1 MLCSLFD
8 LLLALLAR
16 LLFCSGI
23 QTNNTMNMKKIL
35 LSVLALGATVA
46 VFAQSNQAPANAVLV
61 SQTRSGDVVTTRY
74 KIPHNDGKQAEF
86 DVHYAINKANIVSSY
101 SDNQEQIAELKDF
114 MAQTQDST
122 MHISAIHIVG
132 YASPDGNAKQNDTL
146 ASKRAQSLYHYA
158 VNTYHPQQEIDT
170 QHKTFKWSDCV
181 DAVEKSNIPNKE
193 QVLAIL
199 KSTSHTESQKETA
212 LRKMADSWRIL
223 ATDILPKMRYAD
235 IEFDYG
241 VDEFV
246 TRTTIVP
253 KTEPATPVQT
263 SQPTTSTEPEAI
275 VVEEEMGVIVA
286 MPRNDYSDNHEEK
299 RNERKARKAE
309 KKITKGGYEAI
320 YW

>member
-1 MLCSLFD
+1 
-8 LLLALLAR
+8 
-16 LLFCSGI
+16 
-23 QTNNTMNMKKIL
+23 MKKIL
-35 LSVLALGATVA
+35 LSVLALGATTA
-46 VFAQSNQAPANAVLV
+46 VFAQSSQAPATNAILV

-86 DVHYAINKANIVSSY
+86 DVHYAINKANIVPSY

-132 YASPDGNAKQNDTL
+132 YASPDGNIKQNDTL

-158 VNTYHPQQEIDT
+158 VNSYHPEQEIDT
-170 QHKTFKWSDCV
+170 QHKTYKWSDCA
-181 DAVEKSNIPNKE
+181 DAVEKSDIPNKE
-193 QVLAIL
+193 QVLSIL
-199 KSTSHTESQKETA
+199 KSTSHTEPQKEAA
-212 LRKMADSWRIL
+212 LRKMADSWSYL
-223 ATDILPKMRYAD
+223 AANILPKMRYAD

-253 KTEPATPVQT
+253 KTEPAKPAQSVQT
-263 SQPTTSTEPEAI
+263 SQTSQTTTSAQPE
-275 VVEEEMGVIVA
+275 VVVVDEEMGIIIA
-286 MPRNDYSDNHEEK
+286 TPRHDYTDNREDK
-299 RNERKARKAE
+299 REQRKARKAE
-309 KKITKGGYEAI
+309 KKSAKGDYEVI